1 MDLKELNLEEY
12 FENLDI
18 KDVGRAFPY
27 HVNYI
32 ARYIENATK
41 LYKNIHPLVE
51 EGAFLIDKVSL
62 NNHGVGHIKTV
73 MHRASQLVS
82 TSGFQMSPYELYVLL
97 MGIHLH
103 DVGNVLGRESHEKK
117 ITEVISL
124 ITEHMSALSF
134 EDGIEEESIT
144 DIASAHGGGIESL
157 MMLDNDMRILDQ
169 PVRGQY
175 IAAIIRI
182 ADEISDD
189 VQRAKTFLLKTGK
202 LPEDANIFHLYSYCL
217 KTAEYKP
224 DSRCISYIFRI
235 EEEYV
240 HRTYKKGDKD
250 VYLIDEI
257 YERTLKTF
265 KESVMCAKMLR
276 PYIFIDK
283 VRVLL
288 NIILNE
294 RDRYGRIQKKII
306 QYDLNDYGYPK
317 VEFNQLCP
325 NITPWT
331 GCVISSKL
339 KKNEFE
345 DVRC

>member
-1 MDLKELNLEEY
+1 MDLKELTIEEY
-12 FENLDI
+12 FEQLSI
-18 KDVGRAFPY
+18 KDVERGFPY
-27 HVNYI
+27 HINYI

-41 LYKNIHPLVE
+41 LYNNIHPLIE
-51 EGAFLIDKVSL
+51 EGASLINKICL
-62 NNHGVGHIKTV
+62 NNHGVEHIKTV
-73 MHRASQLVS
+73 IHRASQLVS
-82 TSGFQMSPYELYVLL
+82 TPGFELSPYELYVLL

-103 DVGNVLGRESHEKK
+103 DVGNILGREDHEKK
-117 ITEVISL
+117 ITNIISL
-124 ITEHMSALSF
+124 IVEHMSALSF

-144 DIASAHGGGIESL
+144 DIASAHGGGIDSL
-157 MMLDNDMRILDQ
+157 MSLDNDMRILDQ

-182 ADEISDD
+182 ADEIADD
-189 VQRAKTFLLKTGK
+189 ARRAKTFLLKTGK
-202 LPEDANIFHLYSYCL
+202 LPEESNIFHLYSYCL

-224 DSRCISYIFRI
+224 TSKCISYIFRI

-240 HRTYKKGDKD
+240 HRTYKKGEEE

-276 PYIFIDK
+276 PYIFIDR
-283 VRVLL
+283 VRVLI

-294 RDRYGRIQKKII
+294 RDQYGRTQKKII
-306 QYDLNDYGYPK
+306 QYDLNDFGYPK

-325 NITPWT
+325 KITPLT
-331 GCVISSKL
+331 GQVISSQL
-339 KKNEFE
+339 KNKKFE